1 MREDKIFYVLNPD
14 NNLANTQ
21 KKLEGELASLGGEG
35 VVGEHPRWSH
45 LLNIST
51 VSKNCVGPKVSSL
64 Y

>member
-51 VSKNCVGPKVSSL
+51 EMEKM
-64 Y
+64 